1 MKKIFLILSLLVLSS
16 IIMFSQKNAINYKP
30 NTIIFKIKPENKSII
45 WDNKFTNPEL
55 EKVLIDAGTKT
66 ITQKFPTSII
76 PDESKDEFGRS
87 YADISTIYEIKI
99 STDQNIFEIVNSLKD
114 LNVIEYAHPYY
125 IPDLLYVPNDPL
137 NVNDQWYIDIIKA
150 YDAFDIHR
158 GDTNFVVGITDTGID
173 IDHPDFIYN
182 IAYNWDDPIDG
193 IDNDNDGFIDN
204 FRGWDLAENDN
215 NPQADVANHGILVSG
230 LCAPET
236 DNGVGLTGS
245 AFKCRFLPIKISD
258 DDNILTMAYEGLVY
272 AADHG
277 CKVINCSWG
286 STAYMEMGQDIVN
299 YATINL
305 GALVIGACGN
315 NHNEVLF
322 YPASYDYVFSVAG
335 TTELDQKWSPDN
347 TGTTSGSTYNYRV
360 DISAPGAMVYTA
372 GDGGYTMAWGGTS
385 FSAPIVAG
393 AAALVWSYYPEL
405 NPLQV
410 KEVLK
415 ISADNID
422 TLPDNIQYAGKLG
435 SGRLNMFKALT
446 MELSP
451 SIVFEQIVIEDDRE
465 NNYENSDEVHVMGI
479 LTNYLNTANNLQINI
494 TCENPDIQI
503 LTSEINLGDLGTLE
517 NIDFESNPII
527 FKMLPQLDY
536 NTMIMLK
543 LDYSADNYNK
553 TQYIEVFVKPSY
565 KQLDA
570 NNITISI
577 PDNGRLGYVDEDS
590 RIGNGMFY
598 LSFGNLFYDC
608 GLIAGNNNDVLF
620 SSVRQVTDFY
630 TLEHSTKLEPGVFAD
645 QEILSRFN
653 ESNDSNSLGLE
664 ILKRAMA
671 WEDED
676 YSNFIIIEYQFI
688 NNSTQAISNFYSGIF
703 ADWDLISP
711 GNNKSNYDIE
721 NGLMYFW
728 HTGTQ
733 SLYSGM
739 QLLSNQ
745 NQNHYALDNVQG
757 GDGNVDITDDF
768 TDSEKFY
775 MISNTN
781 SEAGQDEDGNDVVG
795 TISAGPLN
803 IETNDTVTVAF
814 ALHTSTNLYNL
825 KISAQKADYLY
836 NEILHPSNIENIN
849 NNQFLMYPNP
859 AKDRIE
865 LNLPIDF
872 ATDKVEISITD
883 LSGKKVLYKLIDNS
897 ENKLE
902 LNFNFNSGIYI
913 VKVKSASAQY
923 IDKLIIQN

>member
-1 MKKIFLILSLLVLSS
+1 MKKLLSIFCLLMLSS
-16 IIMFSQKNAINYKP
+16 VIMFAQKNSLSFKP
-30 NTIIFKIKPENKSII
+30 NTIIFKIKPEYKSII
-45 WDNKFTNPEL
+45 KDNKFINIEL
-55 EKVLIDAGTKT
+55 ENTLFEAGTQT
-66 ITQKFPTSII
+66 IKQKFPN
-76 PDESKDEFGRS
+76 SKVFDKSHDKYGRKFS
-87 YADISTIYEIKI
+87 DISTIYEITI
-99 STDQNIFEIVNSLKD
+99 SQEQDIFETIHSLK
-114 LNVIEYAHPYY
+114 NIEIIDYAHPYY
-125 IPDLLYVPNDPL
+125 IPELLYVPDDPL
-137 NVNDQWYIDIIKA
+137 NINDQWYIEIIKA

-215 NPQADVANHGILVSG
+215 NPEADVANHGILVSG

-258 DDNILTMAYEGLVY
+258 DDNILTMAYEGVVY

-299 YATINL
+299 YATINR

-322 YPASYDYVFSVAG
+322 YPASYDYVFSIAG

-360 DISAPGAMVYTA
+360 DLSAPGAMVYTA
-372 GDGGYTMAWGGTS
+372 SNGGYTMAWGGTS

-405 NPLQV
+405 TPLQV

-446 MELSP
+446 MELTP
-451 SIVFEQIVIEDDRE
+451 SIVLEQIVIEDDRE
-465 NNYENSDEVHVMGI
+465 NNYQNSDEVEVMGI
-479 LTNYLNTANNLQINI
+479 LTNYLNAANNLQINI
-494 TCENPDIQI
+494 SCENPDIQV
-503 LTSEINLGDLGTLE
+503 LTSEINLGNLGTLE
-517 NIDFESNPII
+517 NVNLENNPIK
-527 FKMLPQLDY
+527 FKMLPDLDY
-536 NTMIMLK
+536 NSMIMLK
-543 LDYSADNYNK
+543 LDYSSDDYNK
-553 TQYIEVFVKPSY
+553 TQYIEIFVKPSY
-565 KQLDA
+565 KELNA
-570 NNITISI
+570 NNIVISI

-590 RIGNGMFY
+590 RIGKGMSY
-598 LSFGNLFYDC
+598 LSFGHLFYDC
-608 GLIAGNNNDVLF
+608 GLIIGNNNDRVF
-620 SSVRQVTDFY
+620 SSVRQDTDFY
-630 TLEHSTKLEPGVFAD
+630 TINHSSKLEPGIFAD
-645 QEILSRFN
+645 QEVLSMFN
-653 ESNDSNSLGLE
+653 ESIDLNSLG
-664 ILKRAMA
+664 IDIIKRAMA
-671 WEDED
+671 WEQED

-688 NNSTQAISNFYSGIF
+688 NNNAQAISNFFAGIF
-703 ADWDLISP
+703 ADWDLIAP
-711 GNNKSNYDIE
+711 GNNKANYDNE
-721 NGLMYFW
+721 EGLIYFW

-768 TDSEKFY
+768 TDIEKFY
-775 MISNTN
+775 MISNTID
-781 SEAGQDEDGNDVVG
+781 EAGQDEDGNDVVG
-795 TISAGPLN
+795 TISAGPTV
-803 IETNDTVTVAF
+803 IQPNDTLTIAF
-814 ALHTSTNLYNL
+814 ALHATTNLYNL
-825 KISAQKADYLY
+825 RLSAQKADYLY
-836 NEILHPSNIENIN
+836 NEILHPSNVEDNNIN
-849 NNQFLMYPNP
+849 KFVIYPNP

-865 LNLPIDF
+865 INLPLDF
-872 ATDKVEISITD
+872 STDCVELSITD
-883 LSGKKVLYKLIDNS
+883 LSGKRLLYQIIDNS
-897 ENKLE
+897 ESKLE

-913 VKVKSASAQY
+913 LKVESRHGQLIK
-923 IDKLIIQN
+923 KLVIHN